1 MEFAGIVQL
10 YDVLKEQVLTY
21 LITLPRAYAFL
32 ITSQLLSAQVMPRVA
47 RNVVIM
53 VLAAPLVPGLQA
65 QAQAITADLPVF
77 MAYFAKE
84 VVLGFVLGYLV
95 FWMFWCVQAAGTYID
110 NQRGTAIASSIDPL
124 QGHEA
129 SPMGLLFSQ
138 AFVTYFFALG
148 GFLVVIGLLYESYA
162 QWPVNQLVPI
172 GRDAS
177 FPALILEV
185 LDRGMMLA
193 ILLSAPVVVIM
204 FLAEFA
210 LAMISRFA
218 PQIQVFILAMPIK
231 SAVAMLILLFYLP
244 IMMGHAAEEQTM
256 VEIFFDRFYEI
267 LRVGAERP

>member
-1 MEFAGIVQL
+1 MEFAGIVLL
-10 YDVLKEQVLTY
+10 YDALKEQVLTY
-21 LITLPRAYAFL
+21 LIALPRAYAFL
-32 ITSQLLSAQVMPRVA
+32 ITSQLLNAQVMPRLA

-65 QAQAITADLPVF
+65 QAQAITGNLPVF

-148 GFLVVIGLLYESYA
+148 GFLVVIGLLYESYT
-162 QWPVNQLVPI
+162 QWPVDRLIPI

-231 SAVAMLILLFYLP
+231 SAIAMLILLFYLP
-244 IMMGHAAEEQTM
+244 IMMGHAADEQTM
-256 VEIFFDRFYEI
+256 VEVFFDRFYEI

>member
-1 MEFAGIVQL
+1 MEFAGVVLL
-10 YDVLKEQVLTY
+10 YEAFRDQVLAY
-21 LITLPRAYAFL
+21 LMALPRAYAFL
-32 ITSQLLSAQVMPRVA
+32 IASQLLNPQVMPRIA

-53 VLAAPLVPGLQA
+53 VLTAPLVPGLQA
-65 QAQAITADLPVF
+65 EAQVFTADVPSF
-77 MAYFAKE
+77 MVYFAKE
-84 VVLGFVLGYLV
+84 VAIGVVLGYLV
-95 FWMFWCVQAAGTYID
+95 FWMFWAIQAAGTYID

-148 GFLVVIGLLYESYA
+148 GFLVVLGLLYESYA
-162 QWPVNQLVPI
+162 QWPVDRLLPI

-177 FPALILEV
+177 FPALMLEI
-185 LDRGMMLA
+185 LDRGTMLA

-231 SAVAMLILLFYLP
+231 SAIAMLILLFYLP
-244 IMMGHAAEEQTM
+244 IMMDHAVGEQAM
-256 VEIFFDRFYEI
+256 VEVFFDRFYEI